1 MAEFRINERNL
12 EAGKSSSLTTN
23 VVANPVAP
31 LLRTNPNASLA
42 AQLAQVLGAGEG
54 LLKAGVTLADN
65 REAEANKAAQERAKL
80 AALNANVPT
89 NQEEAQAAIPEENG
103 VAFQRQYMYEMGRRN
118 ANDYANQLNERVN
131 SLDPSED
138 VDEAVKSFTNEY
150 TKGLNDRDYL
160 DGFNDIAFRTQEQ
173 AISNVKA
180 YRLGKLKEIAFENL
194 TADATQFL
202 DLDSTNRP
210 KTWLA
215 DIQAKGLKSG
225 IAPLTLEGN
234 VWSQAAAIAIKEG
247 RVDIL
252 QDPAWTEPNGEM
264 AAFKDRNRDKYDMA
278 VKQAQDSLKAKN
290 QTSISLEAYNF
301 TNAVNFAI
309 GQAKEGLEPMPTDE
323 LSKRVWGYVST
334 GVMKQNEGESMMKSI
349 IDANEKFNKYE
360 RLNSNLFSG
369 KAFTESVSGD
379 DFRGVTKLAAKKL
392 ADAGQKPEDIP
403 RLLRQMATNQGK
415 ILPDDLD
422 VMTRGVNT
430 PIGKDGKPTQ
440 YTVDAFNMFVQYRK
454 SEHDHL
460 LHSSLNTADYAF
472 MDKALTLYNQ
482 DPSKNVQ
489 AAVSTAADLIKA
501 EKNPNLEA
509 SYQAI
514 KWDETLSAGLKK
526 LKDLGGKNT
535 EGTEEFLNAYLRSN
549 GKQLFVG
556 YNGQISSKELG
567 EKLAEKFAG
576 THVQTPTFWMDA
588 TGLPIARKDIADKGE
603 AIEKSLRWQF
613 AKQLENPLWN
623 GGKNP
628 EDVKIVLRAA
638 SSNIYTGEGGN
649 YEVLIDGKATRITVD
664 PLQIMKKHEYAKSPS
679 GILEYFAP
687 IEQTI
692 LKGGYD
698 KTKAAEY
705 RKAIEL
711 ADDAGLI
718 SSKRRDQLLD
728 MNDDHDKTN
737 QKGVFSQNIVQTQAR
752 VQSNPLFKNMM
763 APTDELQ
770 ASAKA
775 TAPYTFDSKRMPL
788 KMVREQAVM
797 LGRKSELALAGAA
810 AGLGYSGVPYD
821 FGDTKRIGFGYN
833 LSDKEGFIK
842 DWVAAGYAKNDK
854 AAEAAY
860 NGFSSGKLSL
870 DKERAVTL
878 HQMFQKRIG
887 AIGAETFKE
896 APPHL
901 QHAGAFA
908 YMALKNPSEANAKKF
923 FELVAKG
930 DEEGAKAMFGG
941 DKSSLAKSG
950 LGGLNVK
957 ADSSGRD
964 RLYELFRTM
973 SYNPTVFQR
982 KLETEWTNFK

>member
-1 MAEFRINERNL
+1 MEQFRINERNL
-12 EAGKSSSLTTN
+12 ESSKSANITTN
-23 VVANPVAP
+23 VVAAPVTP
-31 LLRTNPNASLA
+31 LMRVNPNNSLA
-42 AQLAQVLGAGEG
+42 AQLAQALGAGEG
-54 LLKAGVTLADN
+54 LLKNSVAIADR
-65 REAEANKAAQERAKL
+65 REAEANKEAQERAKL

-89 NQEEAQAAIPEENG
+89 NQEEAKAAIPEENG
-103 VAFQRQYMYEMGRRN
+103 VAFQRQYMFEMGRRN
-118 ANDYANQLNERVN
+118 ANDYATKLNERV
-131 SLDPSED
+131 STLDPSED
-138 VDEAVKSFTNEY
+138 IEQSVQKFTQEY
-150 TKGLNDRDYL
+150 TKGLNDKDYL
-160 DGFNDIAFRTQEQ
+160 DGFNDIAFRTQE
-173 AISNVKA
+173 AIISNAKA

-202 DLDSTNRP
+202 DLDSANRP

-225 IAPLTLEGN
+225 ISPLTLEGN
-234 VWSQAAAIAIKEG
+234 VWNQAAAIAVKEG
-247 RVDIL
+247 RIDIL
-252 QDPAWTEPNGEM
+252 QDPAWTEGNGEM
-264 AAFKDRNRDKYDMA
+264 AAFKDRNRDKYDLAMA
-278 VKQAQDSLKAKN
+278 QAQKSLADRNKTAV
-290 QTSISLEAYNF
+290 SLEAYNF
-301 TNAVNFAI
+301 TNAVNFAVS
-309 GQAKEGLEPMPTDE
+309 QAKEGLEPLATEE
-323 LSKRVWGYVST
+323 LSQRIWGYVST

-360 RLNSNLFSG
+360 RLNGNLFSG
-369 KAFTESVSGD
+369 KAFTESVSAD

-392 ADAGQKPEDIP
+392 AENGTKQEDIP
-403 RLLRQMATNQGK
+403 RLLRQMATNQGR

-430 PIGKDGKPTQ
+430 PLGKDGKPSQ
-440 YTVDAFNMFVQYRK
+440 YTVEAFNMFMEYRK

-460 LHSSLNTADYAF
+460 LHSSLSTPDYAF

-509 SYQAI
+509 AYQSI
-514 KWDETLSAGLKK
+514 KWDETLSAGMKHLKE
-526 LKDLGGKNT
+526 LGGKNT

-556 YNGQISSKELG
+556 YNGQLSSKELG
-567 EKLAEKFAG
+567 QKLAEKFYG

-613 AKQLENPLWN
+613 AKQLENPLWS

-638 SSNIYTGEGGN
+638 PSNIYTGEGGN

-664 PLQIMKKHEYAKSPS
+664 PLQILKKHEYAKSPK
-679 GILEYFAP
+679 GITEYFAP
-687 IEQTI
+687 IEQSI

-698 KTKAAEY
+698 KAKADEY
-705 RKAIEL
+705 RKAIEI
-711 ADDAGLI
+711 ADDAGII
-718 SSKRRDQLLD
+718 SSKRRDQLLE
-728 MNDDHDKTN
+728 MNENHDKDN
-737 QKGVFSQNIVQTQAR
+737 QKSIFGQNMMQTQAR
-752 VQSNPLFKNMM
+752 IEGNPLFKNMM
-763 APTDELQ
+763 APVDALQ
-770 ASAKA
+770 TGTSA
-775 TAPYTFDSKRMPL
+775 TAPFTFDSKRMPL

-821 FGDTKRIGFGYN
+821 FGDTKRIGYGYN
-833 LSDKEGFIK
+833 LSDKDGFIK
-842 DWVAAGYAKNDK
+842 DWLAAGYAKNEK

-878 HQMFQKRIG
+878 HQMFQKRVGSIG
-887 AIGAETFKE
+887 ADTFKD

-901 QHAGAFA
+901 QHAAAFA
-908 YMALKNPSEANAKKF
+908 YMALKTPSEANAKKF
-923 FELVAKG
+923 FELVSKG

-941 DKSSLAKSG
+941 EKSSLVKGG
-950 LGGLNVK
+950 LGGLNAK
-957 ADSSGRD
+957 ADASGRD

-982 KLETEWTNFK
+982 KLETEWTTFK

>member
-12 EAGKSSSLTTN
+12 DAGKSSTMTTN
-23 VVANPVAP
+23 VVASPVAP

-42 AQLAQVLGAGEG
+42 AQLSSALGAGGE
-54 LLKAGVTLADN
+54 LFKQGVALNDT

-89 NQEEAQAAIPEENG
+89 NQETAQAAIPEENG

-118 ANDYANQLNERVN
+118 ANDYSTKLTERV
-131 SLDPSED
+131 STLDPADD

-150 TKGLNDRDYL
+150 TKGLNDKDYL
-160 DGFNDIAFRTQEQ
+160 DGFNDIAFRTQE
-173 AISNVKA
+173 AILSNVKA
-180 YRLGKLKEIAFENL
+180 NRLGKLKEIAFENL

-202 DLDSTNRP
+202 DLDSSNRP
-210 KTWLA
+210 KTWLT

-234 VWSQAAAIAIKEG
+234 VWNQAAAIAVKEG

-252 QDPAWTEPNGEM
+252 QDPAWTEGSGEM
-264 AAFKDRNRDKYDMA
+264 AAFKDRNRDKYDLAMT
-278 VKQAQDSLKAKN
+278 QAKKALADKN
-290 QTSISLEAYNF
+290 QTSVSLEAYNF

-309 GQAKEGLEPMPTDE
+309 SQAKEGLEPLATDE
-323 LSKRVWGYVST
+323 LSQRVWGYVST

-360 RLNSNLFSG
+360 RLNGNLFSG
-369 KAFTESVSGD
+369 KSFTESVSAD

-392 ADAGQKPEDIP
+392 ADNGTQPEDIP

-415 ILPDDLD
+415 VLPDDLD

-440 YTVDAFNMFVQYRK
+440 YTIDAFNMFVQYRK

-460 LHSSLNTADYAF
+460 LHNNLNTPDYAF

-509 SYQAI
+509 GYQAI
-514 KWDETLSAGLKK
+514 KWDETLKAGMSK
-526 LKDLGGKNT
+526 LKELGGKNT
-535 EGTEEFLNAYLRSN
+535 EGTEEYLNAYLRSN
-549 GKQLFVG
+549 GKQLFTG
-556 YNGQISSKELG
+556 YNGQISSQELG
-567 EKLAEKFAG
+567 IKLAEKFAG

-613 AKQLENPLWN
+613 AKQLDDPLWN

-638 SSNIYTGEGGN
+638 PSNIYTGSGGN

-679 GILEYFAP
+679 GVLEYFAP
-687 IEQTI
+687 IEQSI

-698 KTKAAEY
+698 KAKADEY

-711 ADDAGLI
+711 ADDKGLI
-718 SSKRRDQLLD
+718 SSKRRDQLLEL
-728 MNDDHDKTN
+728 NEDHDKTN
-737 QKGVFSQNIVQTQAR
+737 QKGMFSQNILRTQAR
-752 VQSNPLFKNMM
+752 IEGNPLFKNMM
-763 APTDELQ
+763 APTDNLQ
-770 ASAKA
+770 ATS

-797 LGRKSELALAGAA
+797 LGRKNELALAGAA

-821 FGDTKRIGFGYN
+821 FGDTQRIGFGYN
-833 LSDKEGFIK
+833 LTDKEGFIK

-887 AIGAETFKE
+887 TIGAETFKD

-941 DKSSLAKSG
+941 DKSSLGKG
-950 LGGLNVK
+950 DLGGLNVK